1 LPLRG
6 NITIF
11 SDGGSRGNPG
21 PAASAYVIFQ
31 DDKILQEDAKYLG
44 ITTNNVAEYEGVLLA
59 LTWLTQK
66 SNFQFPISKIIFY
79 LDSQLVVRQLEGR
92 YKIKDEKLVK
102 LAEDVKSLQRK
113 HNIEI
118 KWEHVLREK
127 NKIADAL
134 VNEKLDNSS
143 RL

>member
-1 LPLRG
+1 ML
-6 NITIF
+6 TIF

-21 PAASAYVIFQ
+21 PAACAYVIYQ
-31 DDKILQEDAKYLG
+31 NDKIIKQDAKYLG
-44 ITTNNVAEYEGVLLA
+44 TTTNNVAEYEGVIFA
-59 LTWLTQK
+59 LEGVMNYAPTE
-66 SNFQFPISKIIFY
+66 IIFY

-102 LAEDVKSLQRK
+102 LAEEVKSLQRK
-113 HNIEI
+113 HNFTI
-118 KWEHVLREK
+118 KWVHVLRDK

-134 VNEKLDNSS
+134 LNEKLDNSS

>member
-1 LPLRG
+1 ML
-6 NITIF
+6 TIF

-21 PAASAYVIFQ
+21 PAACAYVIYQ
-31 DDKILQEDAKYLG
+31 NDKIIKQDAKYLG
-44 ITTNNVAEYEGVLLA
+44 TTTNNVAEYEGVIFA
-59 LTWLTQK
+59 LEGVMNYDPTE
-66 SNFQFPISKIIFY
+66 IIFY

-102 LAEDVKSLQRK
+102 LAEEVKSLQRK
-113 HNIEI
+113 HNFTI
-118 KWEHVLREK
+118 KWVHVLRDK

-134 VNEKLDNSS
+134 LNEKLDNSS

>member
-1 LPLRG
+1 MLDQS
-6 NITIF
+6 NFFTIF

-21 PAASAYVIFQ
+21 KAACAYVIYKG
-31 DDKILQEDAKYLG
+31 DKIISQDAKYLG

-59 LTWLTQK
+59 IKWIVNNNIK
-66 SNFQFPISKIIFY
+66 ENIIFN
-79 LDSQLVVRQLEGR
+79 LDSQLVARQLAGT

-102 LAEDVKSLQRK
+102 YAIEIKSLQRTHDIK
-113 HNIEI
+113 IE
-118 KWEHVLREK
+118 WHHVLRDK

-134 VNEKLDNSS
+134 LNEKLDNSS

>member
-1 LPLRG
+1 MANSSL
-6 NITIF
+6 TIF

-21 PAASAYVIFQ
+21 PAACAYVIYR
-31 DDKILQEDAKYLG
+31 DDVIIAKDAKYLG

-59 LTWLTQK
+59 LQYLVT
-66 SNFQFPISKIIFY
+66 SNLDTSVFFY

-102 LAEDVKSLQRK
+102 LAEQVQSLQRM
-113 HNIEI
+113 HNLEI
-118 KWEHVLREK
+118 KWEHVLRNK

-134 VNEKLDNSS
+134 VNEKLDTSS

>member
-1 LPLRG
+1 ML
-6 NITIF
+6 TIF

-21 PAASAYVIFQ
+21 PAACAYVIYQ
-31 DDKILQEDAKYLG
+31 NEKIIKQDAKYLG
-44 ITTNNVAEYEGVLLA
+44 TTTNNVAEYEGVIFA
-59 LTWLTQK
+59 LEGVMNYAPTE
-66 SNFQFPISKIIFY
+66 IIFY

-102 LAEDVKSLQRK
+102 LAEEVKSLQRK
-113 HNIEI
+113 HNFTI
-118 KWEHVLREK
+118 KWVHVLRDK

-134 VNEKLDNSS
+134 LNEKLDNSS